1 MPTDIAISPGNL
13 PTTVP
18 NRSRPYY
25 LVTLVDV
32 VHTAKGTK
40 TVEELFIATDR
51 PNFELGFISA
61 RGIYSDISEDKII
74 KGFVEIVAAAPKNS
88 VLEMMFPTHRV
99 KHIRSLTFNAVK
111 PTMVTQ

>member
-13 PTTVP
+13 PTNVP

-51 PNFELGFISA
+51 PTFEVGFIGA
-61 RGIYSDISEDKII
+61 KGIYSESSEDKVV
-74 KGFVEIVAAAPKNS
+74 KGFADIVATAPKDS

-111 PTMVTQ
+111 PTMVVR